1 MTTYRPHEA
10 MIRALIRHSARLTSS
25 APKLK
30 YQKCEFSN
38 YRSGSSAGISNTIT
52 CNNGKNS
59 LAFSSSGEVV
69 AATSNSYVRS
79 NCGESK
85 SFGLNLKFN
94 QNLPGKTFVRTFTS
108 SQRFNSSTSEKKI
121 VKKRMVRHFT
131 QR

>member
-1 MTTYRPHEA
+1 

-30 YQKCEFSN
+30 YQKSEFSN

-52 CNNGKNS
+52 CNGKNS

-69 AATSNSYVRS
+69 AATSNNNVRS

-85 SFGLNLKFN
+85 SFRLNLKFN
-94 QNLPGKTFVRTFTS
+94 QTLPGKTFVRTFTS
-108 SQRFNSSTSEKKI
+108 SQRFNSNTLEKKI